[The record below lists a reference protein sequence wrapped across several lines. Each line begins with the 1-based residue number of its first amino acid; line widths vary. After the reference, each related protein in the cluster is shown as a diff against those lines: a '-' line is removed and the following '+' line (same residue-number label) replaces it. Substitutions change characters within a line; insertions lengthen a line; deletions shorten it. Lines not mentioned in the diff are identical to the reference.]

1 MTSRGLAI
9 GRVLASYLARR
20 LPKTR
25 AERPDHMRAEIETM
39 ASEIKQSVELLR
51 RHL

>member
-1 MTSRGLAI
+1 MQSVGFWLLI
-9 GRVLASYLARR
+9 GTRKFAEERR
-20 LPKTR
+20 
-25 AERPDHMRAEIETM
+25 HIMRAEIETM